1 MKTENCITIEATAE
15 QVWQVFTD
23 DSKMDQWI
31 TGFKQSKTISGEPL
45 QVGSKHEMTFLE
57 RGKEM
62 VFLET
67 VTQVIP
73 AKEYSFNLSNDMMT
87 SKNKVTLKAQNGAT
101 QLCQVVD
108 FKALGFGFKLMM
120 FFMKGVMKKRNQ
132 SDLERLKQLIEN
144 NKA

>member
-1 MKTENCITIEATAE
+1 MKTENCITIETTPE

-23 DSKMDQWI
+23 DSQMDKWI

-120 FFMKGVMKKRNQ
+120 FFMKAVMKKRNQ
-132 SDLERLKQLIEN
+132 SDLERLKQLIES

>member
-1 MKTENCITIEATAE
+1 MKTENKVTIQATAG

-23 DSKMDQWI
+23 DSKMDKWI

-45 QVGSKHEMTFLE
+45 QVGSKHEMTFWE

-67 VTQVIP
+67 VTQVVP
-73 AKEYSFNLSNDMMT
+73 AKEYSFNLSNNMMT
-87 SKNKVTLKAQNGAT
+87 SKNKVTLSEHNGIT
-101 QLCQVVD
+101 QLTQIVD

-120 FFMKGVMKKRNQ
+120 LFMKGAMKKRNQ
-132 SDLERLKQLIEN
+132 SDLERLKQLVESN
-144 NKA
+144 MA